1 MVEAA
6 GRAPTDLDTTDLSGL
21 AETGQLREILIHPHP
36 VLRQI
41 AAPVG
46 AMEPGAL
53 RQLVADMLATMY
65 HAEGRG
71 LAAPQIGVGLR
82 LFVMD
87 HDWKTGTSAP
97 RVLIDPEITF
107 LSGLEVEMTEGCL
120 SIPDLPVVVLRPERL
135 SVTATDL
142 DGRRE
147 SRDFAGIEARIIQ
160 HEADHLDGRLI
171 VDFLED
177 PSATRGS

>member
-1 MVEAA
+1 MAEAA
-6 GRAPTDLDTTDLSGL
+6 GPAPTDLSVTDLTAL
-21 AETGQLREILIHPHP
+21 AATGQLREVVLYPAPIL
-36 VLRQI
+36 REI

-71 LAAPQIGVGLR
+71 LAAPQIGVSLR

-87 HDWKTGTSAP
+87 HDWKTGASAP

-120 SIPDLPVVVLRPERL
+120 SIPDLPVTVLRPDRL

-142 DGRRE
+142 DGQRE
-147 SRDFAGIEARIIQ
+147 SHDFAGIEARIIQ
-160 HEADHLDGRLI
+160 HEADHLDGLLI

-177 PSATRGS
+177 PSATAGL